1 MTEESA
7 TMEALPLPAINDKG
21 APASGH
27 QDTNTLRNGASTRE
41 ITMFRKVQHIHF
53 VGIGGAGMSGI
64 AEILLN
70 MKFQVSGSDRAP
82 SERTQR
88 LEKSGGKIYIG
99 HDPRFIEGAQV
110 VVYSSAIREDNP
122 EIVAAKAQKIPV
134 IPRAEML
141 AELMRLRY
149 GIAVAGAHG
158 KTTTT
163 TMIAT
168 VLAEG
173 GLDPTAVIGGKVNRY
188 GGHAQQGAG
197 EFLVAEA
204 DESDG
209 SFMKLTPT
217 IAVVTGLDYEHLDHY
232 KTFEAIEATFLDFMN
247 KVPFYGLVILCGDD
261 PVLTNIIHR
270 TEKRL
275 LRYGTTQAAQ
285 LQAEQIVFA
294 PWKTTFQARFQGKL
308 LGAFELPAPG
318 LHNVLNALAA
328 IAVGLELD
336 LPTDTI
342 RQGIAAYRGVERR
355 FQLQGERDGVLVIDD
370 YGHHPTEIKATL
382 AAAKAGWQ
390 RPIALVFQPHR
401 YSRTRDCL
409 DTFAEAFGD
418 ADHLILTDIYPA
430 GEAPIPGITGEALYR
445 KVCGRRPE
453 NTHYIG
459 DPGEIV
465 AALNKI
471 VRPGM
476 MVLTL
481 GAGDVWRVGQAFLS
495 GGEGLLDT
503 GPASKKG
510 V

>member
-1 MTEESA
+1 
-7 TMEALPLPAINDKG
+7 METLRLPASADKIERS
-21 APASGH
+21 AE
-27 QDTNTLRNGASTRE
+27 DTLKGR
-41 ITMFRKVQHIHF
+41 TMFRKVQHIHF

-70 MKFQVSGSDRAP
+70 MKFQVSGSDRTA

-88 LEKSGGKIYIG
+88 LEAAGGKIYIG
-99 HDPRFIEGAQV
+99 HDARFIEGAQV
-110 VVYSSAIREDNP
+110 VVYSSAIREDNA
-122 EIVAAKAQKIPV
+122 EIIAAKAQKIPV

-217 IAVVTGLDYEHLDHY
+217 LAVVTGLDHEHLDHY

-261 PVLTNIIHR
+261 PVLSTMIHR

-275 LRYGTTQAAQ
+275 LRYGTTQAPQ
-285 LQAEQIVFA
+285 LQAEQIVYE
-294 PWKTTFQARFQGKL
+294 PWKTRFQVRFHGKS
-308 LGAFELPAPG
+308 LGCFELPAPG

-355 FQLQGERDGVLVIDD
+355 FQLQGERDGILVIDD
-370 YGHHPTEIKATL
+370 YAHHPTEIKATL
-382 AAAKAGWQ
+382 AAAKAGWK
-390 RPIALVFQPHR
+390 RPLAVVFQPHR
-401 YSRTRDCL
+401 YTRTRDCFETL
-409 DTFAEAFGD
+409 AEAFEL

-430 GEAPIPGITGEALYR
+430 GENPIPGIDGEKLYQT
-445 KVCGRRPE
+445 VCRHRPE
-453 NTHYIG
+453 NSYFVN
-459 DPGEIV
+459 DPNEIV
-465 AALNKI
+465 ATLKKI
-471 VRPGM
+471 AKPGM
-476 MVLTL
+476 LILTL
-481 GAGDVWRVGQAFLS
+481 GAGDIWKVGKTFLS
-495 GGEGLLDT
+495 KDSL
-503 GPASKKG
+503 
-510 V
+510 